1 MSLFFGA
8 KAFGSVIAAWQ
19 STSLM
24 EFYGNRG
31 IFLFSSV
38 LPLVIM
44 IYTSFIFEE
53 YYDPATEG
61 RYNMNWGSLKGEVKR
76 VYSTL
81 SHKEVKLFLLVVFL
95 LTMTPSLSSTFNF
108 FYTVE
113 LKFNLITMSQISLVA
128 SIAYLLS
135 ILAINFV
142 FREIEFKKFY
152 VTTGI
157 LINLLNLASLI
168 IVLKKHETLSISAT
182 FICYLLNSMLVFTHE
197 LNFLPLLGTCCR
209 LCPED
214 LEGTTYGLFTSL
226 FNFGYYLATIWAS
239 VLLIILGVSTRNYS
253 NLWMVVVIQVIYGT
267 IIILWLGFLK
277 FPNPDRVMEDE
288 FYKRPLV
295 QVPRDQNSSESDE
308 EENLPLTKS

>member
-1 MSLFFGA
+1 
-8 KAFGSVIAAWQ
+8 
-19 STSLM
+19 M

-31 IFLFSSV
+31 VFLFSSV

-53 YYDPATEG
+53 YHDPTVAS
-61 RYNMNWGSLKGEVKR
+61 RYTMNWGSLKSEVKR
-76 VYSTL
+76 VWLTL
-81 SHKEVKLFLLVVFL
+81 SHKEVKHFLLVVFL

-152 VTTGI
+152 ITTGVF
-157 LINLLNLASLI
+157 INLLNLASLI
-168 IVLKKHETLSISAT
+168 IVLKKHETLSVSAT
-182 FICYLLNSMLVFTHE
+182 FFCYLLNSMLVFTHE

-214 LEGTTYGLFTSL
+214 LEGTTYGLFTSM
-226 FNFGYYLATIWAS
+226 FNFGYYLATLWAS
-239 VLLIILGVSTRNYS
+239 ALLITLGVSTKNYS
-253 NLWMVVVIQVIYGT
+253 NLWMVVVVQVVYGT
-267 IIILWLGFLK
+267 VIIAWLGFLK
-277 FPNPDRVMEDE
+277 FPNPDKVMEDE
-288 FYKRPLV
+288 HYKRPMEALV
-295 QVPRDQNSSESDE
+295 QHGHSNDSDE
-308 EENLPLTKS
+308 EEIPLTKN